1 MNYQND
7 VSVIVE
13 DDVIKVIGEDA
24 IENTIKFLKTNSN
37 NRTKLLDNRT
47 SVNDLK
53 KSPIIRKEEY
63 YIERLYEESLREIYD
78 FDKIIVKEAFIKDI
92 QFSRLRRPTLLDVL
106 KKFFKK
112 KKTKPT
118 K

>member
-13 DDVIKVIGEDA
+13 DDVIKVFGEDT
-24 IENTIKFLKTNSN
+24 IENTIKFLKPNSN
-37 NRTKLLDNRT
+37 NKLKVLDNRT
-47 SVNDLK
+47 SVNGVK
-53 KSPIIRKEEY
+53 KTPMIRKEEY

-92 QFSRLRRPTLLDVL
+92 LFSRLKRPTLLDII

-112 KKTKPT
+112 EKTKTT

>member
-13 DDVIKVIGEDA
+13 DDVIKVIEEDA
-24 IENTIKFLKTNSN
+24 IENTIKFIKPNSN
-37 NRTKLLDNRT
+37 NKLKVLDNKA
-47 SVNDLK
+47 SANGLK
-53 KSPIIRKEEY
+53 KSTLIRKEEY
-63 YIERLYEESLREIYD
+63 YFERLYEESLREIYD

-92 QFSRLRRPTLLDVL
+92 QFSRLKRPTLLDIMKRFL
-106 KKFFKK
+106 KK
-112 KKTKPT
+112 KKTKTT